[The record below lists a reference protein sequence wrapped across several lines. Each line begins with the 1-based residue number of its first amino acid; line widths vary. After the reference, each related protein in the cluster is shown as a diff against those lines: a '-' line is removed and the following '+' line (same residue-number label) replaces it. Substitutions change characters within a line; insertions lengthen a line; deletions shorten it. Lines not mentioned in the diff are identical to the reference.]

1 MQEEKL
7 TNNRDSGYDRIL
19 KYTGVFGGV
28 QTLANLITL
37 VKSKLVAHFIG
48 PAGMGIAYA
57 FNRTIDLVSK
67 TTDLGISFSAVKTIA
82 EKAEEGRTRPL
93 SKGGENGGGQASYA
107 DALLRELV
115 VVRSW
120 SLWLGIIGTVACFLL
135 APLFSRLSFDG
146 DESYT
151 LSFRLLSLVVGCTS
165 VTGAER
171 AILKGTHQLKQLAVN
186 QMAAVLA
193 TLVVAVPIYMWK
205 GMQGIVPVLVLTAL
219 CIMVLTCASSFRIFP
234 YRVSLFSKKIF
245 SDGSYIVRLGL
256 NYTVAGFLGAGVLF
270 LVSSYMLE
278 HGTAE
283 DVGFYSNA
291 VILASYLSML
301 VFSAVETDF
310 YPRLSAVHKDREAS
324 SRLVNEQTEV
334 LVLLTAPLVAV
345 FIVFLPIIIP
355 LLLKRSFLPMLD
367 CAMWAALALFFTA
380 LTRPLSFMSLSRG
393 DSFTYLL
400 QEFFY
405 DLFMVAA
412 VIIGYREGGLQWAGI
427 ALFASAVFD
436 WLLNLVITR
445 VRYGYRVNGKV
456 RHYGWLTGVSL
467 AAVAL
472 ALWFLDGW
480 LRWGV
485 GGALMIVTCAISL
498 HYLSK
503 DTNVLKK
510 IAIRVKKMKSMK

>member
-1 MQEEKL
+1 MQEEKHN
-7 TNNRDSGYDRIL
+7 NNRESGYDRIL

-82 EKAEEGRTRPL
+82 EKMPDGVESEEV
-93 SKGGENGGGQASYA
+93 SEEASPA
-107 DALLRELV
+107 DALARELV

-146 DESYT
+146 DYSYT
-151 LSFRLLSLVVGCTS
+151 LSFRLLALVVGCTS

-186 QMAAVLA
+186 QMAVVLA
-193 TLVVAVPIYMWK
+193 TLVVAVPMYMWK

-219 CIMVLTCASSFRIFP
+219 CTLVLTCVCSFRAFP

-256 NYTVAGFLGAGVLF
+256 NYTIAGFLGSGVLF

-310 YPRLSAVHKDREAS
+310 YPRLSAVNKDRDAS
-324 SRLVNEQTEV
+324 CRLVNEQTEV

-355 LLLKRSFLPMLD
+355 LLLKRSFLPMLG
-367 CAMWAALALFFTA
+367 CAVWAALALFFTA

-400 QEFFY
+400 QELFY
-405 DLFMVAA
+405 DLFMAAA
-412 VIIGYREGGLQWAGI
+412 VIVGYREGGLQWAGI
-427 ALFASAVFD
+427 ALFASSVFD
-436 WLLNLVITR
+436 WLLNLTITR

-456 RHYGWLTGVSL
+456 RRFGLLMGASL

-472 ALWFLDGW
+472 ALCLFEGP

-485 GGALMIVTCAISL
+485 GGILMLVACALSL
-498 HYLSK
+498 YYLSK
-503 DTNVLKK
+503 ETNLLKK
-510 IAIRVKKMKSMK
+510 MAAKLHLKK